1 MIVNKLGKWKLKMK
15 GKGKFTKPEEVK
27 EVEGLFGER
36 DLRVQNIRSTD
47 KERRQDRCR
56 CLESLFG

>member
-47 KERRQDRCR
+47 
-56 CLESLFG
+56 SHVSA